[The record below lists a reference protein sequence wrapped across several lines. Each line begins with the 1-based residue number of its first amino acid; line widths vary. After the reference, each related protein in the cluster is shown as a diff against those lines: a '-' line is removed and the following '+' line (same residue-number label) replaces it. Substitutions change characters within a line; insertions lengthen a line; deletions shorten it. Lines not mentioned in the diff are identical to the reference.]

1 MKLSSSGVFFPLIY
15 FHPLLLPPFTLNGDS
30 GDRWRE
36 VLTLLPPPAPPH
48 PPLLSISPLPWCLF
62 LNYISTL
69 ASTATLFTHC
79 SIHIHLACT
88 CLVPVRVTWRERTL
102 KTYTCTTH
110 THTHTG
116 SHTYAQALP
125 WDREGV
131 NERWRCQRGKEK
143 WGRREKMKISGRK
156 KGGKWKRTGKLN
168 GEKRICFPFLLTSD
182 SLVMTLLVITASV
195 MTNCIALWW
204 HVLDSTCSLKLMLS
218 LVYKQ
223 SYKWLSLCSE
233 CFFKDQGMA
242 RFARIF
248 PRIFRSFISFKALLI
263 LVFLYNITETV
274 WLAQQDLT

>member
-1 MKLSSSGVFFPLIY
+1 M
-15 FHPLLLPPFTLNGDS
+15 
-30 GDRWRE
+30 
-36 VLTLLPPPAPPH
+36 
-48 PPLLSISPLPWCLF
+48 
-62 LNYISTL
+62 
-69 ASTATLFTHC
+69 
-79 SIHIHLACT
+79 
-88 CLVPVRVTWRERTL
+88 ERTHSQNIHMH
-102 KTYTCTTH
+102 Y

-131 NERWRCQRGKEK
+131 NERWRCQRGREK

-156 KGGKWKRTGKLN
+156 KGERVKREIKW

-223 SYKWLSLCSE
+223 SYKWLSLCFE
-233 CFFKDQGMA
+233 GFFKDQGMA

-263 LVFLYNITETV
+263 LVFLYNIAGTAV

>member
-36 VLTLLPPPAPPH
+36 VLALLPPPAPPH

-131 NERWRCQRGKEK
+131 NERWRCQRGREK

-156 KGGKWKRTGKLN
+156 KGERVKKNREIKW
-168 GEKRICFPFLLTSD
+168 GEKDLLSLSVDIWQFSD
-182 SLVMTLLVITASV
+182 DTASNYCLCHDKLHSSV
-195 MTNCIALWW
+195 VTCFRQHMFSKIDAQSCI
-204 HVLDSTCSLKLMLS
+204 
-218 LVYKQ
+218 
-223 SYKWLSLCSE
+223 
-233 CFFKDQGMA
+233 
-242 RFARIF
+242 
-248 PRIFRSFISFKALLI
+248 
-263 LVFLYNITETV
+263 
-274 WLAQQDLT
+274 